1 MVFSSLVF
9 LFLFL
14 PLVLISYHLLPHGL
28 RNFHLLLASL
38 FFYAWGE
45 GVYTVLMMLS
55 ITANYFI
62 GRTLAARSDTS
73 RKTLLAVGVIVNLLP
88 LLYFKY
94 SPFFLKN
101 LGVILQAGSDE
112 ATWSV
117 HLPIGISFF
126 TFQSI
131 SYLVDV
137 YRGTIAPQTSLLR
150 LGLFISLFP
159 QLIAG
164 PIVRYKDIFFQL
176 GRRQVT
182 FAGFSHG
189 VERFIFGLGKKVLLA
204 NPLGQMADAVFA
216 LPPQELSTAAVW
228 IGATSY
234 MLQIYFDFS
243 GYSDMAI
250 GLGRMFGFTFLE
262 NFNFPYIAQSIQE
275 FWRRWHISLSNWFR
289 DYLYIP
295 LGGNRKGVRK
305 TAINLFIV
313 FAICGLW
320 HGASWTFLVWGLFHG
335 FFLAMER
342 GRFGLL
348 LKKAPSFLCLCY
360 TLFIVLIGWVIFR
373 ADSLAYAGRFL
384 AIMFGFSETGIL
396 DYKVFTQLTP
406 HIYTVYVF
414 AMICCTP
421 LLSRLYFPR
430 PSEGLPPLTL
440 HGAVAGLGKTALLG
454 LIFLLSVSSL
464 ATGAYNPFIY
474 FRF

>member
-28 RNFHLLLASL
+28 RNFHLLLVSL

-45 GVYTVLMMLS
+45 GVYTALMVFS

-62 GRTLAARSDTS
+62 GRTLAARSDAS
-73 RKTLLAVGVIVNLLP
+73 RKLLLALGIVVNLLP

-94 SPFFLKN
+94 SPFFLNN
-101 LGVILQAGSDE
+101 LSAILP
-112 ATWSV
+112 ATSGETPWSV

-137 YRGTIAPQTSLLR
+137 YRGTIAPQTSFLR

-176 GRRQVT
+176 GKRQVT
-182 FAGFSHG
+182 LAGFSHG
-189 VERFIFGLGKKVLLA
+189 VERFVLGLGKKVLLA
-204 NPLGQMADAVFA
+204 NPLGQIADAVFA

-262 NFNFPYIAQSIQE
+262 NFNFPYIAKSIQE

-295 LGGNRKGVRK
+295 LGGNRKGART

-335 FFLAMER
+335 FFLALER
-342 GRFGLL
+342 GRLGHL
-348 LKKAPSFLCLCY
+348 LKKTPPFLCLCY

-373 ADSLAYAGRFL
+373 ADSLEYAGRFI
-384 AIMFGFSETGIL
+384 AIMFGFSTTEIL
-396 DYKVFTQLTP
+396 AYKVFTQLTP
-406 HIYTVYVF
+406 HIYTVYAF
-414 AMICCTP
+414 AILCCTP
-421 LLSRLYFPR
+421 LLSRMYFPR
-430 PSEGLPPLTL
+430 SSENSPPLTI
-440 HGAVAGLGKTALLG
+440 HSAAAGLGKTVLLG
-454 LIFLLSVSSL
+454 MIFVLSVSSL